1 MIVYQLG
8 CEHHHTFEGWF
19 RSQEDF
25 DSQSA
30 RGLVECPV
38 CGTAH
43 VKRVPAGVNLAK
55 SEMPAARESR
65 RERALERAARQAR
78 EPRNGNAGSGDVQH
92 EVVLS
97 QQHSEML
104 TAIKSFL
111 ATHTENVGE
120 SFADVARRMHFGEE
134 PHRSIRGKVTTQEAI
149 ALHEDGVP
157 AWPVPPGIVFN
168 EDSQ

>member
-8 CEHHHTFEGWF
+8 CDHHHTFEGWF

-25 DSQSA
+25 ESQSA

-38 CGTAH
+38 CGT
-43 VKRVPAGVNLAK
+43 RVVTRLPAGVNLAR
-55 SEMPAARESR
+55 SELPAAREGR
-65 RERALERAARQAR
+65 RHRALERAARQASDGGSR
-78 EPRNGNAGSGDVQH
+78 EVQH

-97 QQHSEML
+97 QEHSEML
-104 TAIKSFL
+104 KAIKGFL
-111 ATHTENVGE
+111 STHTDNVGAD
-120 SFADVARRMHFGEE
+120 FAKVARRMHFGEE
-134 PHRSIRGKVTTQEAI
+134 PHRSIRGKVTTEEAI

-157 AWPVPPGIVFN
+157 AWPVPPGIVFS